1 MKRPLDVAFFIST
14 FGLLINQFYPYP
26 MTLPPRLSEVY
37 SYFQHGDLHLGYR
50 RLLDA
55 AIETND
61 FDIYEH
67 TLNFSDW
74 YDAYN
79 TSSTPD
85 LTVIAEKVQ
94 QLLEQIERCYQ
105 QIDITPGSIKLKAE
119 GISKQYRKGHFNLS
133 KLDVTLHTSH
143 IIGLVGENG
152 NGKTTLLRL
161 LYGDLKA
168 DTGKIEYYFPD
179 TKDSFYDIKSKIA
192 FIPQRPSPWYG
203 SLLSNLQYASTF
215 AGLKGKKNML
225 WTDMVIARM
234 GLRPYRTYT
243 WNTLSSG
250 YKMRFELAR
259 ALMCRPEVLLLDE
272 PLANLDMLAQQIVLE
287 DLRFLSR
294 SQSIPLSI
302 MLSSQ
307 QLYEVE
313 KVSDDVIFLQR
324 GMARYQKNEM
334 ESQEKRDSL
343 VLELETTES
352 REVLKDILNNCRLQK
367 LSFNGG
373 VYILYFPEDVQLK
386 EVLVTIGKSGLPVK
400 YLRDISLSSRR
411 VLDA

>member
-1 MKRPLDVAFFIST
+1 MA
-14 FGLLINQFYPYP
+14 
-26 MTLPPRLSEVY
+26 LPPRLSEVY
-37 SYFQHGDLHLGYR
+37 SYFQNGDLHLGYR

-61 FDIYEH
+61 FDVYEH

-74 YDAYN
+74 YDQFNGLNA
-79 TSSTPD
+79 PD
-85 LTVIAEKVQ
+85 LTVISEKVC
-94 QLLEQIERCYQ
+94 QLLQSIEKSHKQ
-105 QIDITPGSIKLKAE
+105 TAIDPDAVKLRAE
-119 GISKQYRKGHFNLS
+119 GISKQYRKGNFSLS
-133 KLDVTLHTSH
+133 KLDITLHTAH

-161 LYGDLKA
+161 LYGDLKT
-168 DTGKIEYYFPD
+168 DSGKIEYNFSGP
-179 TKDSFYDIKSKIA
+179 KHSFFDIKSRIA

-203 SLLSNLQYASTF
+203 SLLSNLQYASSF
-215 AGLKGKKNML
+215 AGLKGRENML
-225 WTDMVIARM
+225 WTEMVIARM

-294 SQSIPLSI
+294 SQTMPLSI

-324 GMARYQKNEM
+324 GIARYQKNEQ
-334 ESQEKRDSL
+334 ESGEKPQSL
-343 VLELETTES
+343 VLELETTGS
-352 REVLKDILNNCRLQK
+352 REALKEIFSNSSLQK

-373 VYILYFPEDVQLK
+373 VYILYFSHDVQLA
-386 EVLVTIGKSGLPVK
+386 EVLVTIGNAGLPVK

-411 VLDA
+411 FFDA